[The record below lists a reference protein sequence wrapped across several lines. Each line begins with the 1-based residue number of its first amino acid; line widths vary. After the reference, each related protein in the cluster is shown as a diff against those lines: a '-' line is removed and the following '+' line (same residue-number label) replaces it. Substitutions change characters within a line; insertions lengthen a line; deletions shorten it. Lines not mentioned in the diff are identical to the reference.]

1 MQIKFSKKLKKVLSG
16 FSVSALIVLIIIIF
30 GSTQNDI
37 QGSTRNSAE
46 AMENIFY
53 DLFFKA
59 ATHSEKADEDD
70 NSTHKRVSISDS
82 LDQNIYIVDID
93 EASLTK
99 LGNYNEWDRSIH
111 AKVIQNLSE
120 GGAAAISFDILFK
133 SADFG
138 KQKTN
143 QAVSVLKKIAPEA
156 EVDSLYPSLLANYN
170 FDSMLVNAVKES
182 GNAIVCYMFDD
193 RKSYKHP
200 SQWIPLST
208 IERANDIGYTST
220 LDTTQV
226 DKIDNVEPKDLLDN
240 IFPELAQ
247 AGAKFGSVNAYPDND
262 GVVRKVSMLYR
273 FPNPTLDIIPL
284 LDTTIAG
291 DRERFETIIN
301 SDNPNYVYST
311 MSLMTILHLFHKNP
325 KDVVVKM
332 GKYIDV
338 GKPFG
343 IYRDSAGTYHTTYPN
358 FSYHMFLQ
366 LRETLA
372 EKKIQSKASDGIL
385 EISHKVFASK
395 NENGKITLELSNG
408 GASSILDENESKL
421 LMAVTLDK
429 LDELEDNE
437 SVKLNRDYIIQK
449 DEDEEGFYQIVKK
462 RSVARNDEDEDEDED
477 DDDESIDFTRSAI
490 KTLNF
495 YKDTLKRM
503 PIGQKMI
510 LSLDLQIHYNK
521 AIKKWNSNQ
530 AILSDAVIRDIQ
542 AASDEQINNL
552 KPGEELRFGKV
563 KRIPIDKYGRYQVK
577 YKGRY
582 NEINNRRFQHL
593 SYYDVYKGRADNLFY
608 QGKIFILGSAAAALF
623 DFVPGPHEEN
633 YPAVLI
639 HATIIKNILADDY
652 LVTLGEKKQQVV
664 VVILALLCLLLGLY
678 FKSYISVA
686 LSIFL
691 MCAYTYIAYKY
702 FQSGLYIGVSKQLLA
717 MLLTNITALVVQFYF
732 ENKEKNFINNAFKQY
747 ISPELIAAM
756 VDNEIM
762 PTLGGE
768 KSNITAYF
776 TDIAS
781 FSTFSEKIGD
791 PSKLVDLLNEYL
803 TAMTDTLLE
812 NQGTLDKYE
821 GDAIIAFFGAPM
833 PLENHAQSACES
845 AVEMQRKLIAL
856 RVKWANEGDKWP
868 TVVHNMHMRIGINSG
883 DIVTGNMGSSMRKN
897 YTMMGDAVNLAARL
911 ESAAKQY
918 GAYIQIS
925 EDTQKHL
932 QEGYFIYRSLDTIRV
947 IGKSQPVKT
956 FELLEKSGCENE
968 ATLKELVGIWEKAR
982 ACYLNMQWDDAIEL
996 FKQCLEIEPHHPDRD
1011 PGSKTTPSHV
1021 YIKRCEAYKITPP
1034 VAEGEV
1040 WDGVFTATEK

>member
-1 MQIKFSKKLKKVLSG
+1 MQIKFSKKIKKVLSG
-16 FSVSALIVLIIIIF
+16 FSISAFIVLMILIF

-59 ATHSEKADEDD
+59 ATHSEKAVEEED
-70 NSTHKRVSISDS
+70 NTHKRVSISDS

-111 AKVIQNLSE
+111 AKVIENLSE

-156 EVDSLYPSLLANYN
+156 EVDSIYPALLANYN
-170 FDSMLVNAVKES
+170 FDSMLVSSVKES

-208 IERANDIGYTST
+208 KERADAIGYTST

-273 FPNPTLDIIPL
+273 FPNPSLDIIPL
-284 LDTTIAG
+284 LDTTNAEDKQKFDAIVNG
-291 DRERFETIIN
+291 NNE
-301 SDNPNYVYST
+301 NYVYST
-311 MSLMTILHLFHKNP
+311 MSLMTILHLFHRDP
-325 KDVVVKM
+325 KDIQVKM

-358 FSYHMFLQ
+358 FSYHMFLL

-372 EKKIQSKASDGIL
+372 EKKIQNKASEEIL
-385 EISHKVFASK
+385 EISHKVFAHK
-395 NENGKITLELSNG
+395 DKNGKISIELSNG
-408 GASSILDENESKL
+408 GTSSILDEDQSKL
-421 LMAVTLDK
+421 LMKVTLDQLDA
-429 LDELEDNE
+429 LDEKDA
-437 SVKLNRDYIIQK
+437 VKLTRDYIIKKDEDDEAFYQIIK
-449 DEDEEGFYQIVKK
+449 KPSGDEDEE
-462 RSVARNDEDEDEDED
+462 EDE
-477 DDDESIDFTRSAI
+477 DESIDFTRSAI
-490 KTLNF
+490 KTLIF
-495 YKDTLKRM
+495 YKDTLKHM
-503 PIGQKMI
+503 PAGQKMI
-510 LSLDLQIHYNK
+510 LSLDMQLHYNK
-521 AIKKWNSNQ
+521 GIKKWHSNQ
-530 AILSDAVIRDIQ
+530 AILSDDVIRNIQ
-542 AASDEQINNL
+542 ATSDEAINKL

-582 NEINNRRFQHL
+582 NEISNRRFQHL
-593 SYYDVYKGRADNLFY
+593 SYYDVYKGRVDNLFY

-652 LVTLGEKKQQVV
+652 LVTLSEKKQQII
-664 VVILALLCLLLGLY
+664 VILLALLCLVLGLY
-678 FKSYISVA
+678 FTSSISVA
-686 LSIFL
+686 LSIIL
-691 MCAYTYIAYKY
+691 MGVYTYIAYKY
-702 FQSGLYIGVSKQLLA
+702 FQGGIYIGVSKQLLA

-791 PSKLVDLLNEYL
+791 PSKLVELLNEYL
-803 TAMTDTLLE
+803 TAMTDTLLS
-812 NQGTLDKYE
+812 NKGTLDKYE

-833 PLENHAQSACES
+833 PLENHAQSACET
-845 AVEMQRKLIAL
+845 AVDMQAKLMRLRRK
-856 RVKWANEGDKWP
+856 WSNEGDKWP
-868 TVVHNMHMRIGINSG
+868 KVVHDMHMRIGINSG
-883 DIVTGNMGSSMRKN
+883 DIVTGNMGSTMRKN

-932 QEGYFIYRSLDTIRV
+932 EEGYFIYRSLDTIRV

-956 FELLEKSGCENE
+956 FELLAKSGCENE
-968 ATLKELVGIWEKAR
+968 KALKELVGIWEKAR
-982 ACYLNMQWDDAIEL
+982 ACYLNMQWDDAIAL
-996 FKQCLEIEPHHPDRD
+996 FQQCLDLEPHHPDRD

-1021 YIKRCEAYKITPP
+1021 YIKRCEAYKISPP

>member
-1 MQIKFSKKLKKVLSG
+1 MQIKFSKKIKKVLSG
-16 FSVSALIVLIIIIF
+16 FSISALIVLIILIF

-46 AMENIFY
+46 AMENLFY

-59 ATHSEKADEDD
+59 ATHSEKADEED
-70 NSTHKRVSISDS
+70 NTTHKRVSISDS

-138 KQKTN
+138 VQKTN

-156 EVDSLYPSLLANYN
+156 EVDSIYPALLANYN
-170 FDSMLVNAVKES
+170 FDSMLVNSVKES

-208 IERANDIGYTST
+208 QERADAIGYTST

-226 DKIDNVEPKDLLDN
+226 DKIDDVEAKDLLDN

-284 LDTTIAG
+284 LDTTNADDKEKYNAIVNG
-291 DRERFETIIN
+291 NNE
-301 SDNPNYVYST
+301 NYVYST
-311 MSLMTILHLFHKNP
+311 MSLMTILHLFHRDP
-325 KDVVVKM
+325 KDIQVKM

-343 IYRDSAGTYHTTYPN
+343 IYRDSMGTYHTTYPN
-358 FSYHMFLQ
+358 FSYHMFLL

-372 EKKIQSKASDGIL
+372 EKKIQNKASEGIL
-385 EISHKVFASK
+385 EISHKVFAHK
-395 NENGKITLELSNG
+395 DKNGKISIELSNG
-408 GASSILDENESKL
+408 GTSSILDEEESKL
-421 LMAVTLDK
+421 LMKVTLEQ
-429 LDELEDNE
+429 LDALEDHE
-437 SVKLNRDYIIQK
+437 SVKLTKDYIIRK
-449 DEDEEGFYQIVKK
+449 DEDDEGFFQIVRKPTD
-462 RSVARNDEDEDEDED
+462 NEDEDEDEDE
-477 DDDESIDFTRSAI
+477 DESIDFTRSAI
-490 KTLNF
+490 KTLIF

-503 PIGQKMI
+503 PANQKMI
-510 LSLDLQIHYNK
+510 LSLDMQIHYNK
-521 AIKKWNSNQ
+521 SIKKWNSNQ
-530 AILSDAVIRDIQ
+530 AILSDDVIRNIQ
-542 AASDEQINNL
+542 ATSDEAISKL
-552 KPGEELRFGKV
+552 KPGEELRFGKA

-593 SYYDVYKGRADNLFY
+593 SYYDVYKGRVDNLFY

-652 LVTLGEKKQQVV
+652 LITLSEKKQQII
-664 VVILALLCLLLGLY
+664 VILLALLCLILGLY
-678 FKSYISVA
+678 FTSSISVA
-686 LSIFL
+686 LSVIL
-691 MCAYTYIAYKY
+691 MGVYTYIAYKY
-702 FQSGLYIGVSKQLLA
+702 FQGGLYIGVSKQLLA
-717 MLLTNITALVVQFYF
+717 MFLTNITALVVQFYF

-747 ISPELIAAM
+747 ISPELIAEL

-833 PLENHAQSACES
+833 PLPNHAQNACET
-845 AVEMQRKLIAL
+845 AVDMQTKLMKL
-856 RVKWANEGDKWP
+856 RRKWANEGDKWP
-868 TVVHNMHMRIGINSG
+868 KVVHDMHMRIGINSG
-883 DIVTGNMGSSMRKN
+883 DIVTGNMGSTMRKN

-932 QEGYFIYRSLDTIRV
+932 EEGYFIYRSLDTIRV

-956 FELLEKSGCENE
+956 FELLAKSGCENE
-968 ATLKELVGIWEKAR
+968 KKLKELVDIWEKAR
-982 ACYLNMQWDDAIEL
+982 ACYLNMQWDDAIAL
-996 FKQCLEIEPHHPDRD
+996 FKQCLELEPHHPDRD

-1021 YIKRCEAYKITPP
+1021 YIKRCETYKITPP

-1040 WDGVFTATEK
+1040 WDGVYTATEK